1 MYVGLLPGG
10 ECETF
15 GWQWLCWRSV
25 GLCLGFI
32 QTLGLS
38 VGMESKPLVCFP
50 SVGLSFT
57 PTQMFVLLVFLVG
70 GVVWGWCLIKPLVC
84 GFVELEVS

>member
-38 VGMESKPLVCFP
+38 VVSFLQTLGL